1 MLSRKAL
8 YKDIFVIYPP
18 LAYIINA
25 FILKIFENI
34 NSLCFAGLLS
44 TLGILFY
51 TYKVAENF
59 LRKPYPLGIC
69 LFLISTLVL
78 SPNVFNSFLP
88 YSYGIT
94 YGILFALI
102 STYFVLKEK
111 LPLSYLFCSLAVL
124 CKYEFFLLL
133 PVLIFW
139 TRKKDWQKN
148 ILTFITPIILTGIT
162 LYVQGTR
169 IESLKITLDIISTMG
184 QTKTLHWFYS
194 VMGLSFRP
202 EHLPIYIS

>member
-1 MLSRKAL
+1 MKNIIKNHWQIILPQILTIIAFFVFAGKFGDPMVDSYRELYIPQQMLNGKAL

-25 FILKIFENI
+25 FVLKIFGNI
-34 NSLCFAGLLS
+34 SSLCFAGLLS

-51 TYKVAENF
+51 TYKVAEFF
-59 LRKPYPLGIC
+59 LKKPYPLGIC
-69 LFLISTLVL
+69 LFLISTLIL

-102 STYFVLKEK
+102 SIYFVLKEK
-111 LPLSYLFCSLAVL
+111 FPLSYLFCSLAVL

-133 PVLIFW
+133 PLLILW
-139 TRKKDWQKN
+139 TRKKDWQK
-148 ILTFITPIILTGIT
+148 IF
-162 LYVQGTR
+162 
-169 IESLKITLDIISTMG
+169 
-184 QTKTLHWFYS
+184 LHLLF
-194 VMGLSFRP
+194 P
-202 EHLPIYIS
+202 